1 MSLTFYLFLLVA
13 VVVLPLLSFLRNG
26 AILRGGAVP
35 AAQGPGKGI
44 RSSFII
50 ALRGSKSPSSLAKRS
65 RAAPTFMD
73 TALNSATSSSGTLA
87 LGSPASPHSQSR
99 ELFLQARQRAD
110 MEKQRQRLLQ
120 ANGQPAAA
128 ADAQSTPPASSGVA
142 SAWDQKQ
149 LSADDNIRLVFLFTL
164 AVPTF
169 AFWYCSLRTMEQRAL
184 LWIYRHCRSANATA
198 SVDVNRKTL
207 FPVPLAELM
216 LGFGCVALV
225 WYASFVYLDHR
236 DKDVSLKR
244 HNKRWFDRAV
254 NWFKFCVYRRYVD
267 CQCRLWKRYFSLQLV
282 AAYGPLPLFL
292 FPGEAEAGERGQSA
306 ESGHTSTRA
315 FGVVSATRHNPFFI
329 SATTASTY
337 GVPSPTDTPV
347 STAGTALGNA
357 SATTSHKRGN
367 DNSGDDWD
375 EEERRLLRPRHHR
388 ASTTPTRPPSKQR
401 CDAHGQPGD
410 LHARQPSVSF
420 SSSEVLQECSTPPPP
435 PKPPAMRRAHY
446 FFAAHPH
453 GILPW
458 CCCVNMIGNVTHR
471 DEKLFLDNRAT
482 LLHPRDA
489 SHISVLSELGQQSSS
504 SLPRASNTFTT
515 SSTRASPPISGLT
528 LGPSASPT
536 TVAAEALTGADSAG
550 DGVAYAKG
558 RYYVYDPFFKK
569 FVLRLDKDEA
579 VPATPADAE
588 VHRRRLRT
596 AQVKGDA
603 AAIKKETE
611 AGAVAARPSA
621 LRRLVKIRIRAVV
634 ATFPFY
640 VPLMR
645 EVYMFHGYMDASYE
659 TCKRVLLYNNSTQ
672 REREGLPPVSP
683 ASSRKAEL
691 ATGAKDYG
699 IGNGDASDDE
709 YDENTYPDDL
719 NHLLLFPGGA
729 SEALLSSAHGPA
741 RLLLRRRKGFLRLAI
756 HTQSG
761 LVPVYTFGET
771 DYFEQRSSATTQH
784 ATPVDDDEG
793 STYMSRQGPVAD
805 ALLRPDSAGGDGAAP
820 QTAANASPL
829 SQEEQQMHRHPPENG
844 PTAGQHGDGTS
855 ALGPTDRRGDST
867 SSTGTTLPNT
877 VRSPCQPPPSGS
889 TLTSPTLSPIASA
902 LLHPAAALGKAHQRE
917 SWKDRERRLLREE
930 GEARGR
936 NGRSPTPLR
945 VQALS
950 LEKRH
955 ESSDSAASL
964 RELEAAPM
972 MSHETSLSAKPQ
984 DGLPSVSEQVAQKH
998 AAKTEGKVATASSP
1012 PTVSRLSRFIQVV
1025 QRLFQDT
1032 FGLSLPIVKN
1042 IIPHRVTG
1050 ATVVGRPIYFEL
1062 PPELQRMYTDPA
1074 NYFEKE
1080 KDQEVLRAAQEV
1092 YFHELQELFLKYA
1105 PQYLK
1110 DPGRR
1115 KLEIV

>member
-1 MSLTFYLFLLVA
+1 
-13 VVVLPLLSFLRNG
+13 
-26 AILRGGAVP
+26 
-35 AAQGPGKGI
+35 
-44 RSSFII
+44 
-50 ALRGSKSPSSLAKRS
+50 
-65 RAAPTFMD
+65 
-73 TALNSATSSSGTLA
+73 
-87 LGSPASPHSQSR
+87 
-99 ELFLQARQRAD
+99 
-110 MEKQRQRLLQ
+110 MEKQRQQLLQ
-120 ANGQPAAA
+120 TSSQPGAA
-128 ADAQSTPPASSGVA
+128 ADAQSTAPTSSGVT

-169 AFWYCSLRTMEQRAL
+169 AFWYCNLRTMEPRAL
-184 LWIYRHCRSANATA
+184 LWIYRHCRGTDGTA
-198 SVDVNRKTL
+198 AVDVNSQTL
-207 FPVPLAELM
+207 LPVPLAELM

-225 WYASFVYLDHR
+225 GYARFVYLDHR

-244 HNKRWFDRAV
+244 HNKRWIDRAI

-282 AAYGPLPLFL
+282 PAYGPLPLFL
-292 FPGEAEAGERGQSA
+292 FPDEAGAGERGQSA

-315 FGVVSATRHNPFFI
+315 FGVVSTTRDNPFVI
-329 SATTASTY
+329 SAATASTY
-337 GVPSPTDTPV
+337 DVPAPTDTPFTAVTSLERHEAPLSLESQTPV
-347 STAGTALGNA
+347 STGGTALGSA
-357 SATTSHKRGN
+357 SATTPHKCG
-367 DNSGDDWD
+367 DDDSGDDWD
-375 EEERRLLRPRHHR
+375 EEERKLLRRRHR
-388 ASTTPTRPPSKQR
+388 GASATPTRPPSKQR
-401 CDAHGQPGD
+401 CDARGQPGD
-410 LHARQPSVSF
+410 LHARQPSVSL
-420 SSSEVLQECSTPPPP
+420 SSSKVLQECSQLPPP

-458 CCCVNMIGNVTHR
+458 CCCVNMISNVTHR
-471 DEKLFLDNRAT
+471 DEKLFLDNRGT
-482 LLHPRDA
+482 ILHPRDA
-489 SHISVLSELGQQSSS
+489 SNTSVLSELGQQSSS
-504 SLPRASNTFTT
+504 SLPRAANTFTT
-515 SSTRASPPISGLT
+515 SSTRAIFPISGLTT

-536 TVAAEALTGADSAG
+536 TVAAEGLTGADSAG
-550 DGVAYAKG
+550 SGVAYAKG

-569 FVLRLDKDEA
+569 FVLRRDKDEA

-588 VHRRRLRT
+588 VYRRRLRT
-596 AQVKGDA
+596 AQARRDA
-603 AAIKKETE
+603 AALKKE
-611 AGAVAARPSA
+611 AGVGAAATRHSA
-621 LRRLVKIRIRAVV
+621 SRRQVKIRIRAVV

-659 TCKRVLLYNNSTQ
+659 TCKRVLLYNNSTR
-672 REREGLPPVSP
+672 REREGLPPISP
-683 ASSRKAEL
+683 ASSRQAEF
-691 ATGAKDYG
+691 ATGARDCG
-699 IGNGDASDDE
+699 IGDGDASDDG
-709 YDENTYPDDL
+709 YDESAYSDDL

-784 ATPVDDDEG
+784 VTPVDDDEG
-793 STYMSRQGPVAD
+793 SMYMSRQGSEAD
-805 ALLRPDSAGGDGAAP
+805 ALLRPDSAGGDGEAP
-820 QTAANASPL
+820 QTAPDVSLL

-844 PTAGQHGDGTS
+844 PNAGQHGDGTS
-855 ALGPTDRRGDST
+855 ALGPTDRRGDNI
-867 SSTGTTLPNT
+867 SSTGTRPRNT
-877 VRSPCQPPPSGS
+877 VRPPCQLPPTGS

-902 LLHPAAALGKAHQRE
+902 LLHPAAALGTAYQHE

-936 NGRSPTPLR
+936 SGRSPTPLH

-955 ESSDSAASL
+955 ESGDSAASL

-972 MSHETSLSAKPQ
+972 TSLETSLSAKSQ
-984 DGLPSVSEQVAQKH
+984 GGLPSVSDQVAQKH
-998 AAKTEGKVATASSP
+998 AAKTEGKVAAASSP
-1012 PTVSRLSRFIQVV
+1012 PTVSRLSRFIEVV

-1032 FGLSLPIVKN
+1032 FGLSLPIIKN

-1115 KLEIV
+1115 KLEII

>member
-1 MSLTFYLFLLVA
+1 
-13 VVVLPLLSFLRNG
+13 
-26 AILRGGAVP
+26 
-35 AAQGPGKGI
+35 
-44 RSSFII
+44 
-50 ALRGSKSPSSLAKRS
+50 
-65 RAAPTFMD
+65 
-73 TALNSATSSSGTLA
+73 
-87 LGSPASPHSQSR
+87 
-99 ELFLQARQRAD
+99 

-128 ADAQSTPPASSGVA
+128 ADAQSTPPASSGVT

-169 AFWYCSLRTMEQRAL
+169 AFWYCNLRVMVPRVL
-184 LWIYRHCRSANATA
+184 LWIHRHCRSTNKAAPMEVHCQA
-198 SVDVNRKTL
+198 L
-207 FPVPLAELM
+207 FPVPLAELI
-216 LGFGCVALV
+216 LGLGCVALV
-225 WYASFVYLDHR
+225 WYARFVYLDHR

-282 AAYGPLPLFL
+282 PAYGPLPLFL
-292 FPGEAEAGERGQSA
+292 FPGEAGAGERGQAA
-306 ESGHTSTRA
+306 ESGHTSMRA

-329 SATTASTY
+329 SASTND
-337 GVPSPTDTPV
+337 VPSPTDTPF
-347 STAGTALGNA
+347 TAVPSMERHESPLSLGRQTPGNTVGTAPGNA
-357 SATTSHKRGN
+357 SATKPHKGYD

-375 EEERRLLRPRHHR
+375 EEERRLLRPRHR
-388 ASTTPTRPPSKQR
+388 RTPTTPTRPPSKQR
-401 CDAHGQPGD
+401 CDVNGQPGE
-410 LHARQPSVSF
+410 LHARQSSVSF
-420 SSSEVLQECSTPPPP
+420 SSSEVLPDCPPPPPP

-458 CCCVNMIGNVTHR
+458 CCCVNMISNITHR
-471 DEKLFLDNRAT
+471 DEKLFLDNRDMV
-482 LLHPRDA
+482 LHPRDA
-489 SHISVLSELGQQSSS
+489 PHISVLSEPGQQSSS
-504 SLPRASNTFTT
+504 SLPRAANTFTT
-515 SSTRASPPISGLT
+515 SSTRAIPPISGLT
-528 LGPSASPT
+528 LGPSGSPT
-536 TVAAEALTGADSAG
+536 TVAVEGSTGADSAG
-550 DGVAYAKG
+550 GGMAYAKG

-569 FVLRLDKDEA
+569 FVLRPYKDEA
-579 VPATPADAE
+579 VPVTPADAE
-588 VHRRRLRT
+588 VYRRRLRT
-596 AQVKGDA
+596 AQAKRDA
-603 AAIKKETE
+603 ASLKKE
-611 AGAVAARPSA
+611 AGAGAASTRARA
-621 LRRLVKIRIRAVV
+621 LRRQIKIRIRAVV

-645 EVYMFHGYMDASYE
+645 EVYMFYGYMDASYE

-672 REREGLPPVSP
+672 REREGVPPVTP
-683 ASSRKAEL
+683 AFPRKVEFT
-691 ATGAKDYG
+691 TGAKDCG
-699 IGNGDASDDE
+699 IGDGDASDDE
-709 YDENTYPDDL
+709 YDESAYPDDL

-741 RLLLRRRKGFLRLAI
+741 RLLLRRRKGFLRLTI

-771 DYFEQRSSATTQH
+771 DYFEQRSSATTRH

-805 ALLRPDSAGGDGAAP
+805 ALSRPDSMSGDGVAP
-820 QTAANASPL
+820 QTAPNASPR
-829 SQEEQQMHRHPPENG
+829 SKEEQRMHRHPLQNG
-844 PTAGQHGDGTS
+844 PTAGQRGDGTS
-855 ALGPTDRRGDST
+855 ASGPTNRGGDNT
-867 SSTGTTLPNT
+867 SSTGTTPPNI
-877 VRSPCQPPPSGS
+877 VSPPCQPPPSG
-889 TLTSPTLSPIASA
+889 TTFTSPALSPIAEA
-902 LLHPAAALGKAHQRE
+902 LCKVHQHE
-917 SWKDRERRLLREE
+917 SWKDRGRRLLREE
-930 GEARGR
+930 GEAWGR
-936 NGRSPTPLR
+936 NERSPTPLH

-955 ESSDSAASL
+955 ESGNTAASL
-964 RELEAAPM
+964 RELEAATM
-972 MSHETSLSAKPQ
+972 VSHETSLSEKPQ
-984 DGLPSVSEQVAQKH
+984 DGLPSVSKQLAQKH
-998 AAKTEGKVATASSP
+998 AAKTEVKVVAASSP
-1012 PTVSRLSRFIQVV
+1012 STVSRLSRLIQVL

-1032 FGLSLPIVKN
+1032 FGLSLPILKN
-1042 IIPHRVTG
+1042 IIPHRVMG

-1110 DPGRR
+1110 DPSRR
-1115 KLEIV
+1115 KLEII